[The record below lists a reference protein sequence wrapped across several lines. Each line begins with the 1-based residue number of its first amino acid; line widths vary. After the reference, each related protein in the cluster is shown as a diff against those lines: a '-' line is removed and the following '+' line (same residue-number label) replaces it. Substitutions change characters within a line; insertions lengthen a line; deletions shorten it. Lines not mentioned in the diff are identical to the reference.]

1 MMSKSKF
8 MYNPEHQEK
17 HLAPMDVKI
26 KTRTTI
32 VTVIVATAIVL
43 GVVFIA
49 QTIDKVISS
58 MRSA

>member
-1 MMSKSKF
+1 

-32 VTVIVATAIVL
+32 VTVVAAIAIIL
-43 GVVFIA
+43 GAMFIA
-49 QTIDKVISS
+49 QTVDRVISFI
-58 MRSA
+58 RGV